1 MPASKRAPSGSQKG
15 KAAYSPIDIET
26 KDYSIVATA
35 PDTLSMTCPATSEGV
50 LKLFSNPILVH
61 EVEKNPHI
69 ESQFHVVGK
78 NFEIEF
84 KADASTVKKIVS
96 FDALKHANLTD
107 DIKVAAH
114 ERKFFVRNA
123 HSMKD
128 YIVKLKKGIITHYT
142 HRQLFGAVA
151 GFVALTGAAFLL
163 NGKMRDYNGKNLE
176 EKYRQEYNAA
186 AVMIQKATRARHAKA
201 RHASLLKAED
211 EVARYG
217 GAMGALDHITNR
229 IELDDYTSTR
239 NQVGAKMSDM
249 LDATEVAAEAAKAA
263 MAAAAAKAAKAP
275 HQRSQSDGVM
285 RRQSAG
291 LVEGP
296 RRSDRLSAKKK

>member
-163 NGKMRDYNGKNLE
+163 DGKMRDYNGKNLE
-176 EKYRQEYNAA
+176 EKYRQEFNAA
-186 AVMIQKATRARHAKA
+186 AVKIQQATRVRQAKRKYADEQDRAARHDAK
-201 RHASLLKAED
+201 
-211 EVARYG
+211 
-217 GAMGALDHITNR
+217 GALDYITNS
-229 IELDDYTSTR
+229 IETDDQIHTQ
-239 NQVGAKMSDM
+239 NQVQASMDH
-249 LDATEVAAEAAKAA
+249 LLTEVAAEAAKAA
-263 MAAAAAKAAKAP
+263 

-291 LVEGP
+291 LAEGP
-296 RRSDRLSAKKK
+296 RRSDRLAAKKK